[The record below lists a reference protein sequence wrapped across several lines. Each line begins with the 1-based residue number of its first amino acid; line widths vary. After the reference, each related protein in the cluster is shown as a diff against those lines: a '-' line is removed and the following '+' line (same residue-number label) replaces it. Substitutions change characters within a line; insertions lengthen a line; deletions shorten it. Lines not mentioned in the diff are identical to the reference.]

1 MSPFAALAGTF
12 GAVDLRPGPRQL
24 PLRTS
29 YESIFLGLRR
39 APSSGD
45 SVIHLRPLHRRRF
58 LHMRSR
64 FCCARYPSSRC
75 FSSRQFLRGRLHRRL
90 SWGDTP
96 THTQHY
102 SASVPPCYPA
112 LSSWGVTVNCTTYPS
127 LLQGYSLI
135 FMGGFAISLR
145 LLLFATI
152 TFLIF
157 SLPDTNNTYAVYTYH
172 FTTSSNIIPIQRIG
186 FWEEPL
192 CIHDEHIGFG
202 RSHSTI
208 IRNGHTIYNMGGGFD
223 YFPISWILF

>member
-1 MSPFAALAGTF
+1 MSPFAALAGTL

-75 FSSRQFLRGRLHRRL
+75 FSSRHFLRGRLHRRL

-96 THTQHY
+96 Y
-102 SASVPPCYPA
+102 PYPA
-112 LSSWGVTVNCTTYPS
+112 LLRIRPTMLPGPF
-127 LLQGYSLI
+127 I
-135 FMGGFAISLR
+135 MGGNCQLYH
-145 LLLFATI
+145 LPVFATRILSHLHGGVCHLSPFI
-152 TFLIF
+152 TICHHHIF
-157 SLPDTNNTYAVYTYH
+157 N
-172 FTTSSNIIPIQRIG
+172 
-186 FWEEPL
+186 
-192 CIHDEHIGFG
+192 
-202 RSHSTI
+202 
-208 IRNGHTIYNMGGGFD
+208 
-223 YFPISWILF
+223 LFSPRHQ

>member
-1 MSPFAALAGTF
+1 MRPWLARLVQSTFGLVQGNFLCAHHMSPSSSACVVPHLLGIQLSTYVRSIDVGSFTCAAASAVQGTHHRAAFLLVNSSVAG
-12 GAVDLRPGPRQL
+12 
-24 PLRTS
+24 
-29 YESIFLGLRR
+29 SIVVFHG
-39 APSSGD
+39 G
-45 SVIHLRPLHRRRF
+45 IH
-58 LHMRSR
+58 
-64 FCCARYPSSRC
+64 
-75 FSSRQFLRGRLHRRL
+75 
-90 SWGDTP
+90 P